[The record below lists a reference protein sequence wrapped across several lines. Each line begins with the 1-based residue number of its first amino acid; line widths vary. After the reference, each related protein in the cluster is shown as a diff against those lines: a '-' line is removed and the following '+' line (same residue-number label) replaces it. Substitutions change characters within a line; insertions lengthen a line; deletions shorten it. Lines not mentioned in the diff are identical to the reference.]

1 MPNRLRICATE
12 RPDRKVDGR
21 TGRASPVLLF
31 GLSGKCFMSY
41 QPRPFASTKLCPLFS
56 PSIFPLHVCLLIPSS
71 LSLAA
76 SFQPPLPP
84 LLVYHIVIP
93 PPAPP
98 SSLLLQSTL
107 HPPRSFLFAFR
118 SASSSFFCHF
128 MQPAHTH
135 PTSNFFHI
143 HTPLHPLQRP
153 SPRPIPSGSPFSFI
167 ILIIT
172 SHFPPFTPSICCF
185 FPDEMQHL
193 TTVPSN
199 QRQITHFSPNTL
211 IYSTGFATFAPLQT
225 AYGAS

>member
-1 MPNRLRICATE
+1 MNE
-12 RPDRKVDGR
+12 RRDREVSGR

-56 PSIFPLHVCLLIPSS
+56 PSIFPLHVCLLILSS

-76 SFQPPLPP
+76 SFQPPLPF
-84 LLVYHIVIP
+84 LIFHIVIP
-93 PPAPP
+93 PHPHPL
-98 SSLLLQSTL
+98 SLLHAFPLPLRSTL

-118 SASSSFFCHF
+118 SASSSFFCRF

-135 PTSNFFHI
+135 PPPIFSIFTFF
-143 HTPLHPLQRP
+143 PPQ
-153 SPRPIPSGSPFSFI
+153 IPSTSPFSFI
-167 ILIIT
+167 ILITT

-185 FPDEMQHL
+185 FPGEMRHP

-199 QRQITHFSPNTL
+199 QRQNYSLLPKHTH
-211 IYSTGFATFAPLQT
+211 LQHRLCHLHT
-225 AYGAS
+225 AKKKTASGAS